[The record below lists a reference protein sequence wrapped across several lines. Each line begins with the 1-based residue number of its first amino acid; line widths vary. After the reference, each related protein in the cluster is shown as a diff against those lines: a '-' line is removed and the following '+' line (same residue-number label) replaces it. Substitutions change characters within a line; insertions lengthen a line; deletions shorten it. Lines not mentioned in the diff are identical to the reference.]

1 MSKVAVIGIVGN
13 SVFLPVEK
21 FHVGGETVEAKSVHF
36 ELGGKGFNQA
46 IAIARSGVPVS
57 FAGCIGQD
65 GTDLAKT
72 LNSANVDTSLV
83 KTVSDKT
90 GQAIIQVDD
99 NGQNSILIFKGA
111 NALVTT
117 DYIDTVLKNFDNG
130 DFIIIQNEIS
140 NLLYLIK
147 SAKEK
152 GLNII
157 LNPSPFDDTI
167 KQIDLSD
174 LYCLILNEVE
184 ATQFFDTDTPTEFLD
199 KVKKEY
205 PNLKVML
212 TLGKKGCEYHYK
224 DCIEKFGIFD
234 VKVVDTTAAG
244 DTFAGYFVSGIYNNN
259 PIPDILRKA
268 SAASSIAV
276 SKKGASSSIPTFVEV
291 EEFLKSQN

>member
-1 MSKVAVIGIVGN
+1 MKLLVFGSLNIDFVYRVEHIVK
-13 SVFLPVEK
+13 E
-21 FHVGGETVEAKSVHF
+21 GETTSVKSLQRF
-36 ELGGKGFNQA
+36 LGGKGFNQA

-184 ATQFFDTDTPTEFLD
+184 ATQFFDTDTPTDFLD

-224 DCIEKFGIFD
+224 DYIEEFGIFD

-244 DTFAGYFVSGIYNNN
+244 DTFTGYFVSGIYNNN

>member
-1 MSKVAVIGIVGN
+1 MKLLVFGSLNIDFVYRVEHIVK
-13 SVFLPVEK
+13 E
-21 FHVGGETVEAKSVHF
+21 GETTSVKSLQRF
-36 ELGGKGFNQA
+36 LGGKGFNQA

-244 DTFAGYFVSGIYNNN
+244 DTFTGYFVSGIYNNN